1 MSYRL
6 LAAQERCGL
15 PGTATTSSNPTP
27 SSSSDAEASGHE
39 LGACSDDILARLLR
53 LAEQEA
59 VDTLD
64 RPPIDSYTVAA
75 GPHGDVYRATDEW
88 VAWMRRRTPG
98 YGEDRRGQRPPTR
111 RAPEETGAPDSDW
124 RDKRMKKEKPT

>member
-6 LAAQERCGL
+6 LVAQERCGL

-27 SSSSDAEASGHE
+27 SSSSDVAASGHA
-39 LGACSDDILARLLR
+39 LGTVSDDILARILR

-59 VDTLD
+59 VDTID
-64 RPPIDSYTVAA
+64 RPPVDSYTVAA
-75 GPHGDVYRATDEW
+75 GPHGDIYRATDEW

-98 YGEDRRGQRPPTR
+98 YGGDHRGQRPPTR
-111 RAPEETGAPDSDW
+111 RTPSEEGTEDPPRHHGVAQF
-124 RDKRMKKEKPT
+124 KKPT